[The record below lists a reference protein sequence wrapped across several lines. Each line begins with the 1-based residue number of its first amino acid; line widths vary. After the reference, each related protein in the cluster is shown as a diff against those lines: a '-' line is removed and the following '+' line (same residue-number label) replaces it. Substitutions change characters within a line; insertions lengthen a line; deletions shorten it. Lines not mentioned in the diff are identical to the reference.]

1 MRSWGSILGLLA
13 ALALS
18 SAARAENPAKAK
30 ANYKEGL
37 LQYNLGEYDKALEK
51 FKGAYLE
58 LPDPAFLFN
67 IAQCQRQLGQFA
79 AASKSYRAFLRESNG
94 LSTRQRD
101 DVQRLINEMDDAIRE
116 ARIKAPP
123 TGTAA
128 PHDET
133 TTTTTTPP
141 PETPPT
147 TTTTPPPTTTTTTT
161 TPPIV
166 IATPPPAPR
175 PWYKNAAGMS
185 LTFGGAAV
193 AIIGAGLLGQAGSDD
208 SSSRNALTL
217 QDQQNFHSSATTFQ
231 GAGIALLTIGSVAAV
246 TGAVILAVGA
256 RHKRPAT
263 VAEAR

>member
-1 MRSWGSILGLLA
+1 MRSWSLIGALLT
-13 ALALS
+13 ALAF
-18 SAARAENPAKAK
+18 ATVAHAENPAKAK
-30 ANYKEGL
+30 AAYKEGL
-37 LQYNLGEYDKALEK
+37 LQYNLGEYEKALDK
-51 FKGAYLE
+51 FKTAYLE
-58 LPDPAFLFN
+58 LPDAAFLFN

-94 LSTRQRD
+94 LTARQKE
-101 DVQRLINEMDDAIRE
+101 DVQRLINEMDEAIRE

-128 PHDET
+128 PHDDT

-147 TTTTPPPTTTTTTT
+147 TTTTT
-161 TPPIV
+161 TPPPPIIV
-166 IATPPPAPR
+166 TTPPPAPK
-175 PWYKNAAGMS
+175 PWFKNVPGMS

-193 AIIGAGLLGQAGSDD
+193 AIIGAGLFGAASSAD
-208 SSSRNALTL
+208 SNSRTALTL
-217 QDQQNFHSSATTFQ
+217 QDQQSQHDSAVTFQ
-231 GAGIALLTIGSVAAV
+231 NAGIALVCIGSAAAA
-246 TGAVILAVGA
+246 TGAVLLVLGS